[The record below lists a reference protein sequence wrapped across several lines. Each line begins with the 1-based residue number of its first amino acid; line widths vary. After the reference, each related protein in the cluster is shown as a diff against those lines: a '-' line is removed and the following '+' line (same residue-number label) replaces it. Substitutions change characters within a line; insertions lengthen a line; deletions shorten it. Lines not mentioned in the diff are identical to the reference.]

1 MQHLLDP
8 YQFAYSDGRGT
19 DDALTSTTD
28 FILKHLENPSVY
40 ARLMFMDFS
49 SAFNTILPQIMLK
62 KLKQM
67 DVNPYL
73 IRRYHSFLTERQQ
86 QVKVNST
93 LSDTQVIAQGPHKA
107 ALALLFSSHSTQ
119 MSVGVSTHTTTL

>member
-19 DDALTSTTD
+19 DDALTSTTH
-28 FILKHLENPSVY
+28 FILKHLENPSAY
-40 ARLMFMDFS
+40 ARLMFVDFS
-49 SAFNTILPQIMLK
+49 SAFNTILPQIMLQ

-73 IRRYHSFLTERQQ
+73 IRWYHSFLTERQQ

-93 LSDTQVIAQGPHKA
+93 LSDTQVISTGAPQGCVSSP
-107 ALALLFSSHSTQ
+107 LLFTRHK
-119 MSVGVSTHTTTL
+119 